1 MNHLSIPDQIA
12 NYLASL
18 PPSKRAEMQLLDQM
32 IRNTMPGAQLW
43 FLDGKDAN
51 GKVVANP
58 NIGYGALQL
67 KNKSGMGK
75 DFYQIGLSA
84 KTTGIS
90 VYVMGLSDKNYLSNN
105 YAERIGKASV
115 TSYCIKFKAL
125 SAIDLAVLEE
135 LIQNVLLQTGN

>member
-1 MNHLSIPDQIA
+1 MKHLRIPEQIA

-18 PPSKRAEMQLLDQM
+18 EPLKRSELQQLDQL
-32 IRNTMPGAQLW
+32 IRNIMPGTQLW

-67 KNKSGMGK
+67 KNKSRNRK

-84 KTTGIS
+84 NTTGIS
-90 VYVMGLSDKNYLSNN
+90 VYIMGLSDKNYLFNN
-105 YAERIGKASV
+105 FAERIGKAHI
-115 TSYCIKFKAL
+115 TSYCIKFKSL
-125 SAIDLAVLEE
+125 SEIDVSVLEE
-135 LIQNVLLQTGN
+135 LIQNALKQTGK